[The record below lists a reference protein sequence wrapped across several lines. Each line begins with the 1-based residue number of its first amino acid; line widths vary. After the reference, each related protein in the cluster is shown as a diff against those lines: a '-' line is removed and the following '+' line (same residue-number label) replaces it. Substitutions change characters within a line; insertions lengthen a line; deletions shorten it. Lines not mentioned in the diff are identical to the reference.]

1 MKTKTKNQQ
10 TGFSLMELMIV
21 VAIIGILAAIA
32 LPAYQDHVRRAKAV
46 EAAAIL
52 DEMRLRME
60 QSFQDNRTYA
70 DVNGVGLCNAPTGA
84 NTTFFGFACS
94 APPDATSYTLQAA
107 GIGDMAA
114 YVYTVD
120 ETNAKTSFGHACW
133 VYTPT
138 GTC

>member
-46 EAAAIL
+46 EAAAVL
-52 DEMRLRME
+52 DEMHLRME
-60 QSFQDNRTYA
+60 QSFQDNRTYM
-70 DVNGVGLCNAPTGA
+70 DVRGIGLCNAPAGA
-84 NTTFFGFACS
+84 NTRFFGFGCS
-94 APPDATSYTLQAA
+94 DGPTANSYTLEAA
-107 GIGDMAA
+107 GVGDMSA

-120 ETNAKTSFGHACW
+120 ETNAKSSFGQTCW
-133 VYTPT
+133 VYTPN